1 MFTWTHSLF
10 QASTQIMQ
18 SLCPFW
24 SYSLSISWFH
34 LDRKVYPYKFTWNTQ
49 IISIMLFTP
58 CVHLEHLAYP
68 YLVFIFGYTVIYIS
82 CSPWMHRLSILGVQ
96 HWELNLFY
104 TMCSLW
110 THRLFIP
117 FIQLEHTSPVFT
129 SNSQSTCI
137 MCSPSVHTQ
146 LVHVRR
152 SPLTYSPYV
161 HLFNLYKTSLYI

>member
-1 MFTWTHSLF
+1 MNSQFISSEHTDYAILVSILILF
-10 QASTQIMQ
+10 
-18 SLCPFW
+18 
-24 SYSLSISWFH
+24 SLSISWFH
-34 LDRKVYPYKFTWNTQ
+34 LGRKVYPYKFTWNTQ

-96 HWELNLFY
+96 HWELNLPY

-137 MCSPSVHTQ
+137 MCSQSVHT
-146 LVHVRR
+146 
-152 SPLTYSPYV
+152 LT
-161 HLFNLYKTSLYI
+161 LSLSMSGVLH